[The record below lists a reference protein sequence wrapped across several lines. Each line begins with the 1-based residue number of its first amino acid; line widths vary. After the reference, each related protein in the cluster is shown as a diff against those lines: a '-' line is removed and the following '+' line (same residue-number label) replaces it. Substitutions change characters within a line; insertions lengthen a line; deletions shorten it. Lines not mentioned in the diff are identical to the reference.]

1 MTAAVTA
8 RTLLVVMDPVE
19 RMKPAKDTTLAL
31 LLAAQAAGWK
41 AVCADTDA
49 LSVRDGEARVRA
61 RPLTVADSTSDWYTL
76 GDTFET
82 ALAAFPLILM
92 RKDPPFNQEYVYAT
106 YWLELAESAGSKV
119 VNAPRALRDCNEK
132 GFITRFPEWIAP
144 TLISRD
150 ATALRAFHAEQEEI
164 VLKPLDGMG
173 GQGVFVIGRDGR
185 NLGAVIDTLSDMGR
199 HTIMAQ
205 RYLPAI
211 SAGDKRILM
220 IDGEPVDHVLA
231 RIPAEGETRGN
242 LAAGG
247 RGVVQALNDR
257 DRAIATAVGPHLK
270 RRGIVFAGLDV
281 IGDCLTEINITSPT
295 CLREIQ
301 RETGQDIAGRAFA
314 RMSEGL

>member
-1 MTAAVTA
+1 MSQTITA
-8 RTLLVVMDPVE
+8 RMLLVVMDPIQGI
-19 RMKPAKDTTLAL
+19 KPVKDTTLAL
-31 LLAAQAAGWK
+31 MLAAQEAGWQL
-41 AVCADTDA
+41 ACADTDA
-49 LSVRDGEARVRA
+49 LAVRDGEARVRA
-61 RPLTVADSTSDWYTL
+61 RSVAVCDSTTDWYQL
-76 GDTFET
+76 GESFET
-82 ALAAFPLILM
+82 PLAAFPLILM
-92 RKDPPFNQEYVYAT
+92 RKDPPFDQEYIYAT
-106 YWLELAESAGSKV
+106 YWLEMAEAAGARV

-132 GFITRFPEWIAP
+132 GFIARFPEWIAP

-150 ATALRAFHAEQEEI
+150 AKALRAFHAEQGEI

-173 GQGVFVIGRDGR
+173 GQGVFAIGADGR

-199 HTIMAQ
+199 RSVMAQ

-211 SAGDKRILM
+211 RDGDKRILM

-247 RGVVQALNDR
+247 RGVVQPLNPR
-257 DRAIATAVGPHLK
+257 DRAIAEAVGPHL
-270 RRGIVFAGLDV
+270 RARGIVFAGLDV
-281 IGDCLTEINITSPT
+281 IGECLTEINITSPT

-314 RMSEGL
+314 CMSQGL